1 MGHTIL
7 LYSLVVTLAGLAIA
21 LYGKCLFKSKIICIF
36 GATITTITFGMC
48 ISLLSAYI
56 RRSKI

>member
-21 LYGKCLFKSKIICIF
+21 LYGKYLFKNKIICIF
-36 GATITTITFGMC
+36 GATITTIAFGMC

-56 RRSKI
+56 

>member
-1 MGHTIL
+1 MGHTIMF
-7 LYSLVVTLAGLAIA
+7 YSLVATLVGLAIA

-36 GATITTITFGMC
+36 GATITTIAFGMC

-56 RRSKI
+56 

>member
-1 MGHTIL
+1 MGHAIM
-7 LYSLVVTLAGLAIA
+7 LYSFMFTLAGLAIA

-36 GATITTITFGMC
+36 GATITTIAFGMC

-56 RRSKI
+56 